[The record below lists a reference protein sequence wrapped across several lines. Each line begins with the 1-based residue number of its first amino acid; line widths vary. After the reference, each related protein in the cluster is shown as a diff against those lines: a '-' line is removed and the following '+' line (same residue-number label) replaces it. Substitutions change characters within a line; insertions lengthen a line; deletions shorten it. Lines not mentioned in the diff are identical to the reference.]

1 MMTPSRTRT
10 HPTGGF
16 GRHAG
21 SASLPWAMA
30 SRMKVSRP
38 RTSRILAC
46 LCGAGCLLPI
56 WVSRDRRPSPEKHFD
71 RLPIEHEP
79 IDEDQQELGKVV
91 TDDVYPFRVSF
102 LCIAQVRGFPCPQT
116 QRSWL
121 ASRREQVGP
130 IVVNGEDVTR

>member
-30 SRMKVSRP
+30 SRMKDSRA
-38 RTSRILAC
+38 RTSLILAC
-46 LCGAGCLLPI
+46 LCGAGCPLPI
-56 WVSRDRRPSPEKHFD
+56 WVSRHRRQSPEKHFD
-71 RLPIEHEP
+71 RRHIEHEP
-79 IDEDQQELGKVV
+79 IDEDQQQLGKVI
-91 TDDVYPFRVSF
+91 TDDVYPFSASRKSGF
-102 LCIAQVRGFPCPQT
+102 LVRKHNNPDF
-116 QRSWL
+116 

-130 IVVNGEDVTR
+130 IVVHGEDVTRE